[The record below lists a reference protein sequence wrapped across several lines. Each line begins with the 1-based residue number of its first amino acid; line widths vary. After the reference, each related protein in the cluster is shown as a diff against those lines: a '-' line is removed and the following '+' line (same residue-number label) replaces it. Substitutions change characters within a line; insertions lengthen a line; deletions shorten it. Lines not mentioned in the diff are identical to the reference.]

1 MSLTLAHSGICSERR
16 KYLNGIV
23 MMKLFWKS
31 EQRNRS
37 NFRKAG
43 ILLPAEGIDAK
54 DISK

>member
-1 MSLTLAHSGICSERR
+1 
-16 KYLNGIV
+16 
-23 MMKLFWKS
+23 MKLFWKS

-54 DISK
+54 DISKWKKGNICAMFNADNL